1 MPVNNLDELFREE
14 LKDLFDAEKQLV
26 KALPKMVKAATSPE
40 LKAAFTDHLEV
51 TKGHVERLKQIFEEL
66 GMPARGKVCK
76 AMKGLVE
83 EGGEMID
90 ENAADHVKD
99 AGLIVAAQKVEHY
112 EIAGYGSLRTWAET
126 VGHTKVAQLLA
137 KTLAEEEEA
146 DAKLTEIAESTVN
159 EEAAA

>member
-26 KALPKMVKAATSPE
+26 KALPKMARAATNPD
-40 LKAAFTDHLEV
+40 LKAAFEEHLEA
-51 TKGHVERLKQIFEEL
+51 TKGHVERLKQVFEEL
-66 GMPARGKVCK
+66 GMPARGKECK

-90 ENAADHVKD
+90 EDAADHVKD

-112 EIAGYGSLRTWAET
+112 EMAGYGSLRTWAET

-146 DAKLTEIAESTVN
+146 DLKLTELAESSVN
-159 EEAAA
+159 QEAA

>member
-1 MPVNNLDELFREE
+1 MPVNNLDELFLEE

-26 KALPKMVKAATSPE
+26 KALPKMAKAATSPE

-66 GMPARGKVCK
+66 GMPARGKECK

-83 EGGEMID
+83 EGGEMIAED
-90 ENAADHVKD
+90 AEDHVKD

-112 EIAGYGSLRTWAET
+112 ERAGYGSLRTLPET
-126 VGHTKVAQLLA
+126 VGHNTGAQLPA
-137 KTLAEEEEA
+137 QTLAG
-146 DAKLTEIAESTVN
+146 AEKGET
-159 EEAAA
+159 